1 MLRALAPEGL
11 EDWELLGGTR
21 LFREGV
27 AGGRIVAT
35 ERAEDVEP
43 PDGFAAVLRH
53 ERIPFVSYPYEWS
66 FSMLR
71 DAALLELDL
80 LLAALDEGLTL
91 KDASP
96 YNVQFRGARPVLIDV
111 GSFERLRPGEA
122 WAGYRQF
129 CTLFLNPLLLQAL
142 RGVPFNARL
151 RGSVDGIEPDE
162 LRRLLSRRDLVRRG
176 VFTHVRLHASLERRY
191 ADRRRDVRGE
201 LRDAGFSLE
210 LVRANARKLAK
221 LVRGLEWEPDSH
233 WTAYDAPGYEREDEE
248 RKAEFVREAASAV
261 RPGLLWDLG
270 CNDGRYTRVAVE
282 HADYAVALDADPG
295 VVELLY
301 RALRGEASERILPL
315 VVNLAD
321 PSPGLGWRGLERKP
335 LPERGRPGL
344 ILALALVHH
353 LAIAANVPL
362 AELLDWLRSLG
373 GALVVEFV
381 EPEDGMARRLL
392 AAKREGSHPD
402 YRRDVFERLLDE
414 RFTVERSVE
423 LAAGRRVLYLAR

>member
-1 MLRALAPEGL
+1 VLRALAPEGL
-11 EDWELLGGTR
+11 EDWELLAATR
-21 LFREGV
+21 LFRDGV

-35 ERAEDVEP
+35 ERAADVEP

-53 ERIPFVSYPYEWS
+53 ERVPFVSYPYEWS

-96 YNVQFRGARPVLIDV
+96 YNVQFRGARPLLIDV

-221 LVRGLEWEPDSH
+221 LVRRLEWEPESH
-233 WTAYDAPGYEREDEE
+233 WTAYDAPSYEREDEE

-402 YRRDVFERLLDE
+402 YRRDVFERLLGE